1 MKRLVIFD
9 LDGTLVDTIA
19 DLAGATNYALVQ
31 LGLPT
36 HSVQAIRSFVGN
48 GINKLLERSLPESE
62 RTEAGVMRIREHFIP
77 YYNEHNA
84 DLSQPYPG
92 IVSLLNELQSRG
104 VLLAVASNKYQAAT
118 EKIIAHYFP
127 EIDFVRVYGQ
137 RTDVPIKPN
146 PAVVL
151 EIMGHAGV
159 ERNEVL
165 YVGDSGVDMQTG
177 INAGVDTVGVS
188 WGFRSRSELE
198 SFSPLAVIDRA
209 EELKRFVAG

>member
-48 GINKLLERSLPESE
+48 GINKLLERSLPKELQA
-62 RTEAGVMRIREHFIP
+62 EAGVMRMREHFIP

-84 DLSQPYPG
+84 DLSQPYQG

-104 VLLAVASNKYQAAT
+104 VQLAVASNKYQEAT
-118 EKIIAHYFP
+118 EKIIARYFP
-127 EIDFVRVYGQ
+127 DIRFVKVCGQ
-137 RTDVPIKPN
+137 RTGVPIKPD
-146 PAVVL
+146 PTVVW
-151 EIMGHAGV
+151 EIMEHAGV
-159 ERNEVL
+159 ESNEVL

-177 INAGVDTVGVS
+177 VNAGVDTVGVS
-188 WGFRSRSELE
+188 WGFRPRSELE
-198 SFSPLAVIDRA
+198 SFRPLAVIDRA
-209 EELKRFVAG
+209 EELLGLV

>member
-62 RTEAGVMRIREHFIP
+62 RTEAGVMRMREHFIP

-84 DLSQPYPG
+84 DLSQPYQG

-104 VLLAVASNKYQAAT
+104 VQLAVASNKYQAAT
-118 EKIIAHYFP
+118 EKIIACYFP
-127 EIDFVRVYGQ
+127 DIRFVKVYGQ

-198 SFSPLAVIDRA
+198 SFRPLAVIDRA
-209 EELKRFVAG
+209 EDLLGLV

>member
-62 RTEAGVMRIREHFIP
+62 RTEAGVMRMREHFIP

-84 DLSQPYPG
+84 DLSQPYQG

-118 EKIIAHYFP
+118 EKIIACYFP
-127 EIDFVRVYGQ
+127 DIRFVKVYGQ
-137 RTDVPIKPN
+137 RTGVPIKPN

-198 SFSPLAVIDRA
+198 SFRPLAVIDRA
-209 EELKRFVAG
+209 EDLLGFV